1 MKPSNEI
8 FGDFSE
14 NSLLNNDISS
24 LPPVSQGRQ
33 GTETHAPVPKM
44 TIGQLG
50 ASPTMQKIQ
59 QTYLELFGS
68 LMTEKQI
75 ENVFEVANKLGTPPS
90 DGIWYV
96 LLALEN
102 YQRLYLQ
109 GPWAITSAVRGCL
122 QELRDESSAQAR
134 DVVAESRK
142 DIARIVRE
150 AAKGGRTGWDFWRTQ
165 IFTILGG
172 ILLFCLGFFIGQV
185 FPKVA
190 ISHKVWDLLYN

>member
-1 MKPSNEI
+1 MLNEVPE
-8 FGDFSE
+8 G
-14 NSLLNNDISS
+14 
-24 LPPVSQGRQ
+24 LPTVSQGRQ
-33 GTETHAPVPKM
+33 GTEIHAPTPSM
-44 TIGQLG
+44 TLGQLG
-50 ASPTMQKIQ
+50 ASPSMQKIQ
-59 QTYLELFGS
+59 QAYSELFGS

-75 ENVFEVANKLGTPPS
+75 ENIFEVANKLGTPPT
-90 DGIWYV
+90 DGVWFI

-109 GPWAITSAVRGCL
+109 APWAIVSAVRGCL

-142 DIARIVRE
+142 DIARVVRE

-172 ILLFCLGFFIGQV
+172 MMLFCLGFFVGQV
-185 FPKVA
+185 FPKLV
-190 ISHKVWDLLYN
+190 ISHKVWDFLYN